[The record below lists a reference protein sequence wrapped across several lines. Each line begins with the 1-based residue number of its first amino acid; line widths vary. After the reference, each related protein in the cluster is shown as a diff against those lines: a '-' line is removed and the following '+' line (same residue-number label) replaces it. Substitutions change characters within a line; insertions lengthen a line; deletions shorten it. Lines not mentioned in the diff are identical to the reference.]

1 MNIDKLKLDS
11 NGLLPAIIQDYKTL
25 DVLMLGYMNAES
37 IKRTKETGYV
47 TFYSRSQKKLWT
59 KGETS
64 GNKLILKNIFID
76 CDNDTILVFVD
87 PMGPTCHKGPVTCFN
102 DKNISNINFLSKLEK
117 IIDKKVLD
125 EETGSYTNE
134 LFQKGIKEIAKK
146 VTEEA
151 GEVSISA
158 VTNDGRIID
167 ESADLLFHLLVLLRN
182 QSLSIIDVINELE
195 KRSINQ

>member
-47 TFYSRSQKKLWT
+47 TFYSRSQQKLWT
-59 KGETS
+59 KGDTS

-76 CDNDTILVFVD
+76 CDNDTILVFAD
-87 PMGPTCHKGPVTCFN
+87 PMGPTCHKGPITCFN

>member
-76 CDNDTILVFVD
+76 CDNDTILVFAD
-87 PMGPTCHKGPVTCFN
+87 PMGPTCHKGPITCFN

-117 IIDKKVLD
+117 IIDKKILD

-182 QSLSIIDVINELE
+182 QSLSIVDVINELE

>member
-47 TFYSRSQKKLWT
+47 TFYSRSQQKLWT

-76 CDNDTILVFVD
+76 CDKDTILVFAD
-87 PMGPTCHKGPVTCFN
+87 PMGPTCHKGAVTCFN
-102 DKNISNINFLSKLEK
+102 DKNIANINFLSKLEK
-117 IIDKKVLD
+117 IIDKKILD

-182 QSLSIIDVINELE
+182 QSLSIKDVINELE

>member
-47 TFYSRSQKKLWT
+47 TFYSRSQKKLWM

-76 CDNDTILVFVD
+76 CDNDTVLVFAD

>member
-47 TFYSRSQKKLWT
+47 TFYSRSQQKLWT

-76 CDNDTILVFVD
+76 CDNDTILVFAD

-102 DKNISNINFLSKLEK
+102 DKNINNINFLSKLEK

-158 VTNDGRIID
+158 VTNDGRIVD

>member
-47 TFYSRSQKKLWT
+47 TFYSRSQQKLWM

-76 CDNDTILVFVD
+76 CDNDTILVFAD

-117 IIDKKVLD
+117 IIDKKILD

-158 VTNDGRIID
+158 VTNDGRIVD

-195 KRSINQ
+195 KRSIN

>member
-47 TFYSRSQKKLWT
+47 TFYSRSQQKLWT

-76 CDNDTILVFVD
+76 CDNDTILVFAD
-87 PMGPTCHKGPVTCFN
+87 PMGPTCHKGPITCFN

-125 EETGSYTNE
+125 EVTGSYTNE

>member
-76 CDNDTILVFVD
+76 CDNDTILVFAD

-182 QSLSIIDVINELE
+182 QNLSIIHVINELE

>member
-1 MNIDKLKLDS
+1 MNTDKLKLDS

-47 TFYSRSQKKLWT
+47 TFYSRSQQKLWT

-76 CDNDTILVFVD
+76 CDNDTILVFAD

>member
-1 MNIDKLKLDS
+1 
-11 NGLLPAIIQDYKTL
+11 
-25 DVLMLGYMNAES
+25 
-37 IKRTKETGYV
+37 
-47 TFYSRSQKKLWT
+47 
-59 KGETS
+59 
-64 GNKLILKNIFID
+64 
-76 CDNDTILVFVD
+76 
-87 PMGPTCHKGPVTCFN
+87 MGSEMCIR
-102 DKNISNINFLSKLEK
+102 DRNISNINFLSKLEK

>member
-47 TFYSRSQKKLWT
+47 TFYSRSQQKLWT

-76 CDNDTILVFVD
+76 CDNDTILVFAD

-125 EETGSYTNE
+125 EDTGSYTNE

-182 QSLSIIDVINELE
+182 QNLSIIDVINELE

>member
-47 TFYSRSQKKLWT
+47 TFYSRSQQKLWT

-64 GNKLILKNIFID
+64 GNKLILKNSFID
-76 CDNDTILVFVD
+76 CDNDTILVFAD

>member
-47 TFYSRSQKKLWT
+47 TFYSRSQQKLWT

-76 CDNDTILVFVD
+76 CDNDTILVFAD
-87 PMGPTCHKGPVTCFN
+87 PMGPTCHKGPFTCFN